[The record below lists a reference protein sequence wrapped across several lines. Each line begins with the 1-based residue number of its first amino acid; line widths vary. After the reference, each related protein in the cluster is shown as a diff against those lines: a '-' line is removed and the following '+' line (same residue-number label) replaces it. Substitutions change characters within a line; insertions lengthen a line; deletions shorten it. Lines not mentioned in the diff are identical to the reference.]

1 MKKAELV
8 NKTAAVFNR
17 AKFRVEKYSPEILM
31 AAGIAGIV
39 VSAVMACRATT
50 KISGILEKTK
60 EDVDTIHNC
69 TAEGYTPEDMK
80 KDLAI
85 TYIHT
90 GVDLSK
96 LYAPAVAVGM
106 FSIAGILA
114 SHKIQHSRN
123 VALSAALTSV
133 SRSYADY
140 RSRVVERFGEAVDK
154 ELKYNV
160 KAKKFEETTTDEET
174 GKEKKMKTAVNVSE
188 LNTENDYAKFFDAS
202 SRYWED
208 NPEYN
213 LMFLRAQQNYAN
225 DKLRANG
232 HLYLNEVYDML
243 DIPRTKAGQIV
254 GWVYDP
260 EHPVG
265 DNFVDFRIYETNKE
279 SNRRFVNGYEPT
291 ILLDFNVD
299 GNILQLM

>member
-8 NKTAAVFNR
+8 NKTARVFNKT
-17 AKFRVEKYSPEILM
+17 KFKIKKHSPEILM
-31 AAGIAGIV
+31 AAGIAGVV
-39 VSAVMACRATT
+39 VSAVMACKATT
-50 KISGILEKTK
+50 KISDILEKTK
-60 EDVDTIHNC
+60 EDIDTIHNC
-69 TAEGYTPEDMK
+69 TAEDYTPDDAK

-85 TYIHT
+85 TYVHT
-90 GVDLSK
+90 SIDLAK
-96 LYAPAVAVGM
+96 LYAPAIAIGM
-106 FSIAGILA
+106 FSIAGILT
-114 SHKIQHSRN
+114 SQRVLRSRN
-123 VALSAALTSV
+123 VALSAALTGV
-133 SRSYADY
+133 SKSYADY
-140 RSRVVERFGEAVDK
+140 RSRVVERFGETVDK
-154 ELKYNV
+154 ELKYDI

-174 GKEKKMKTAVNVSE
+174 GKEKKIKTAVNVSE

-208 NPEYN
+208 NPDYN

-254 GWVYDP
+254 GWVYNT

-265 DNFVDFRIYETNKE
+265 DNFVDFGIYETNKE

-299 GNILQLM
+299 GNILELM

>member
-123 VALSAALTSV
+123 VALSAALTGV

-140 RSRVVERFGEAVDK
+140 RSRVVEKIG
-154 ELKYNV
+154 
-160 KAKKFEETTTDEET
+160 
-174 GKEKKMKTAVNVSE
+174 
-188 LNTENDYAKFFDAS
+188 
-202 SRYWED
+202 
-208 NPEYN
+208 
-213 LMFLRAQQNYAN
+213 RA
-225 DKLRANG
+225 
-232 HLYLNEVYDML
+232 HV
-243 DIPRTKAGQIV
+243 
-254 GWVYDP
+254 
-260 EHPVG
+260 
-265 DNFVDFRIYETNKE
+265 
-279 SNRRFVNGYEPT
+279 
-291 ILLDFNVD
+291 
-299 GNILQLM
+299 